1 MTLYHLGGGLVRK
14 LGPAVLPKGYV
25 LCEVVKPYVVLGVE
39 AYVVLGVEAWG
50 EGPIVRVKPEDLGE
64 PIDESQPGLF

>member
-25 LCEVVKPYVVLGVE
+25 LCEVIKP
-39 AYVVLGVEAWG
+39 YVVLGVEAWG
-50 EGPIVRVKPEDLGE
+50 EGTIVRVKPEDLGE
-64 PIDESQPGLF
+64 PIAESQSNLF